1 MKKKY
6 YIFTAISAYLIVLIA
21 TIPANSIS
29 QLVDE
34 DMPISLQGV
43 NGTLWKGN
51 ARTITINNDIQL
63 KNTSWDFHAWKLLT
77 GRAVIDLNTHYL
89 DNAFIS
95 EVGSSFLGKVFINN
109 LTGKLPASEL
119 AQLANMPLVQLD
131 GTIDINIEHA
141 EWQENTLPMA
151 TGNINW
157 RLASVTVAESV
168 SLGNLTIT
176 LGESDNEQLNAN
188 IINQGGDIKI
198 NGNAELVPETNYAVN
213 IKLSPTATA
222 SDNIKRSLGMF
233 AKRQTNGDFVF
244 INEGS
249 LNQIG
254 LM

>member
-1 MKKKY
+1 
-6 YIFTAISAYLIVLIA
+6 
-21 TIPANSIS
+21 
-29 QLVDE
+29 
-34 DMPISLQGV
+34 
-43 NGTLWKGN
+43 
-51 ARTITINNDIQL
+51 
-63 KNTSWDFHAWKLLT
+63 
-77 GRAVIDLNTHYL
+77 
-89 DNAFIS
+89 
-95 EVGSSFLGKVFINN
+95 
-109 LTGKLPASEL
+109 
-119 AQLANMPLVQLD
+119 MPLVQLD